1 MSTFKFDFDLEDDLD
16 EEVTNILGTA
26 NALSQNATPGVIPES
41 AHEPFA
47 EVPLQTLL
55 DALPDNISYSPV
67 SIPLSS
73 GKPAVS
79 LARRD
84 LFDARLQLIAAD
96 EREDA
101 LEFLE
106 TPSDLVPCVYEG
118 GLKTWECSIDLAD
131 YLDTL
136 MGERGGDWVKGK
148 AILEVGCGTAVPSI
162 FLLHRLFA
170 ALAAG
175 PSQLPK
181 DTYVHLQDY
190 NRSVLELITLPNIII
205 AWYMSPLSAAY
216 RASTPPS
223 TSEPPTSTPTADSDA
238 GAGAEAEAD
247 PSVAGELDFSPSLRA
262 AFQASLTKHH
272 IYLRFFTGAWD
283 SFSVDKTLGLGKRYD
298 VVLTS
303 ETIYRSESLPAL
315 LRVLREASCG
325 AGEEDIAARAA
336 NLSLEDTRYVCLV
349 AAKVLYFGVGGGVEE
364 FVDAVQAGEK
374 GTVETVWERNVGVG
388 RKVMKVMWR

>member
-1 MSTFKFDFDLEDDLD
+1 MSTFKFDFDLDDLD
-16 EEVTNILGTA
+16 EEVTNILGTTDA
-26 NALSQNATPGVIPES
+26 PSQNAAPEVTS
-41 AHEPFA
+41 EPAHEPFA
-47 EVPLQTLL
+47 EVPLQTLVH
-55 DALPDNISYSPV
+55 ALPDNISYSPV
-67 SIPLSS
+67 GILLSS

-96 EREDA
+96 EREGA
-101 LEFLE
+101 LEFIE
-106 TPSDLVPCVYEG
+106 TPSDLVPWVYEG

-136 MGERGGDWVKGK
+136 MGERGGEWVKGK
-148 AILEVGCGTAVPSI
+148 AILELGCGTAVPSI

-170 ALAAG
+170 ALAAD
-175 PSQLPK
+175 PSQSPK
-181 DTYVHLQDY
+181 DTHVHLQDY
-190 NRSVLELITLPNIII
+190 NRSVLELITLPNIIL

-216 RASTPPS
+216 RASAPPPA
-223 TSEPPTSTPTADSDA
+223 SEPPTSATAGNDDA
-238 GAGAEAEAD
+238 DASVEAD

-262 AFQASLTKHH
+262 AFQASLAEHH
-272 IYLRFFTGAWD
+272 IHLRFFTGAWD
-283 SFSVDKTLGLGKRYD
+283 GFSVDKTLEPGKHYD

-315 LRVLREASCG
+315 LHVLRQASCG

-336 NLSLEDTRYVCLV
+336 NLSLEGGPYVCLV

-364 FVDAVQAGEK
+364 FVDAVQVGGK
-374 GTVETVWERNVGVG
+374 GSVETVWERKVGVG
-388 RKVMKVMWR
+388 RKVMKVTWR